1 MSSCCWPSGH
11 RALACWSADHKCAY
25 SWPAEGM
32 RSLCTFCLQS
42 ASTEQCSFHLQPA
55 CYHQAQHVQKG
66 TTQGCQLFA
75 CAMHLRSLSTFWPV
89 RVKQKLAALLLHIVE
104 VSSQGTQSAAPTTR
118 ASLAQ
123 LEKRQAV
130 TKCTPLT
137 CVRLLFCM
145 LSCIS
150 LTSNSAWVMRCT
162 ASVRSLATSPRRRT
176 RLSCKWAAK
185 LLK

>member
-1 MSSCCWPSGH
+1 MSSCYWPSGH
-11 RALACWSADHKCAY
+11 RALACWSADHQCAY

-104 VSSQGTQSAAPTTR
+104 VSSQAHNPQHPQPGP
-118 ASLAQ
+118 
-123 LEKRQAV
+123 V
-130 TKCTPLT
+130 
-137 CVRLLFCM
+137 
-145 LSCIS
+145 
-150 LTSNSAWVMRCT
+150 
-162 ASVRSLATSPRRRT
+162 
-176 RLSCKWAAK
+176 
-185 LLK
+185 